1 MYGDGMAVETEIL
14 FGGNNSRSRR
24 LPGGGPLEKPIVFWE
39 TSGCKEFVTA
49 SAGFAGGAV
58 SHPRTFIASILSGP
72 GNPSWP
78 AKVKF
83 QNPGL
88 AHPLMRASFQI
99 VCAGDLVHEAVH
111 PHVHHHAQSQKREQ
125 HRGTS
130 IAHKRKGYPG
140 DRHQPNDHSYIDRDL
155 KNQYGHHAHNQER
168 A

>member
-14 FGGNNSRSRR
+14 FGENDSRSRR
-24 LPGGGPLEKPIVFWE
+24 LSGGGPLEKSNVFRE
-39 TSGCKEFVTA
+39 TSGCKEFVTT
-49 SAGFAGGAV
+49 SAGVASGAV

-72 GNPSWP
+72 VIRLGRL
-78 AKVKF
+78 KLIF
-83 QNPGL
+83 QTPGL

-99 VCAGDLVHEAVH
+99 ACAGDLVHETVH
-111 PHVHHHAQSQKREQ
+111 PDVHHHAQSQKREQ
-125 HRGTS
+125 HRRAS

-140 DRHQPNDHSYIDRDL
+140 DRHQTDDHSYIDRNL